1 MGRFDLSKGASVNLF
16 QTGKGEELSALQVDL
31 TWMSGA
37 DLDATAFLLGE
48 DGVIL
53 ENSDF
58 IYYNSNCRE
67 EAFDI
72 AKFGSKKRWRAE
84 TRPMSSDGAVLG
96 SIDDKGD
103 DDEDGEE
110 ASETMEVNLDKL
122 RPSIRQIVFCI
133 SIFDETG
140 KISFKD
146 VRNPKIEITDTE
158 SGDVLCSY
166 ALDERFSTETAV
178 VAGALVN
185 NDGEWEF
192 QAIGQGYDG
201 GLQTLI
207 DLYA

>member
-72 AKFGSKKRWRAE
+72 AKFGSKKKWKSQ

-96 SIDDKGD
+96 GIDDLGD
-103 DDEDGEE
+103 GDEDSDE
-110 ASETMEVNLDKL
+110 ASETIEVNLDKL
-122 RPSIRQIVFCI
+122 RPSIREIVFCI
-133 SIFDETG
+133 SIFTDG
-140 KISFKD
+140 VSFKD
-146 VRNPKIEITDTE
+146 VKSPKIVITDTD
-158 SGDVLCSY
+158 SGEELCSY
-166 ALDERFSTETAV
+166 ALNEKFSTETAV
-178 VAGALVN
+178 VAGAFRIIFPMFYVPLS
-185 NDGEWEF
+185 
-192 QAIGQGYDG
+192 
-201 GLQTLI
+201 
-207 DLYA
+207 DLLLAFF